1 MKLKWSKSGVVDEA
15 LAVEWEEDL
24 LAEVIEAVALE
35 EDQDQLQEL
44 QHDLHKELQYNDL
57 DQIKDLKHIQIHK
70 AVVDWVKVQVLNL
83 ELVLNL
89 KVDWEITANLK
100 VKMGNRVD

>member
-24 LAEVIEAVALE
+24 LAEVTEAVALE

-57 DQIKDLKHIQIHK
+57 DQTKDLK
-70 AVVDWVKVQVLNL
+70 
-83 ELVLNL
+83 
-89 KVDWEITANLK
+89 
-100 VKMGNRVD
+100 